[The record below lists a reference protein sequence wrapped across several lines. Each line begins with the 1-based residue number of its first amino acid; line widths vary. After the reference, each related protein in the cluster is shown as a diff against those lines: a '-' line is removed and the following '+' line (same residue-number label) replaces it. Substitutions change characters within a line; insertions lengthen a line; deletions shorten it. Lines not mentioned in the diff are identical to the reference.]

1 MFNLR
6 YLCRCSIYSLAYF
19 LVGRIHF
26 PNRIA
31 WQSVEEQTAKKNSK
45 RIKLMENM
53 LKHLAL
59 SYQNRNDNKQKIFH
73 MDEFQSNFKCFHV
86 AYKRRWLSVVVCL
99 LEQVELILLLFTIN
113 EIGSEC
119 IRSGWKNNRLFG
131 MGNLGWNLS
140 VKTNHFHISQLN
152 VYNLFISYFNASII
166 SFKIWPELCFV
177 KWTIKSHERER
188 ENNFI

>member
-1 MFNLR
+1 
-6 YLCRCSIYSLAYF
+6 
-19 LVGRIHF
+19 
-26 PNRIA
+26 
-31 WQSVEEQTAKKNSK
+31 
-45 RIKLMENM
+45 M

-131 MGNLGWNLS
+131 MGNLGWNFS

-188 ENNFI
+188 KQFHLTVGRSDWSAINRPFSHRISMRRGLI